1 MKRLVKR
8 VMRGCWHATF
18 PLRRP
23 LIVRTEA
30 FLRRCLPSH
39 GESTIVLDHVV
50 RELVR
55 LQDQVAALHETLDE
69 IRAAREPLM
78 IVRSSDRDRMKA
90 G

>member
-8 VMRGCWHATF
+8 VMRACWHATF

-23 LIVRTEA
+23 LILRAEA
-30 FLRRCLPSH
+30 FLRRCLSDH

-55 LQDQVAALHETLDE
+55 LQDQIDALQATLEE
-69 IRAAREPLM
+69 IRAEREPLT